1 MPIDRSKSLYRP
13 PAPAPASAGSLV
25 WRIFNSK
32 KNDILHYIPE
42 KAFNIFMGKA
52 PSVSKRNVFLINDP
66 NVIKHIMVQ
75 HVDDYPKSDLVTDS
89 LMPLLGDSI
98 FTVSGDKWKRQ
109 SRMIEQVFSKLRL
122 KEVFTTMQ
130 ASINDYIELLD
141 QKVGDIINLD
151 EEMAYVTADVIF
163 RTMFSKPISDK
174 DANTIFREF
183 TIYQESLPHMTGK
196 VVFLGAAHSKTEIPQ
211 RGQDACA
218 KIRGI
223 IASIVDERLSGEIK
237 EDDICQIII
246 ECRDPETDEGFTREE
261 IINQIA
267 FFFLAGHETSASAL
281 TWAFLC
287 LSQSPDDWETLRN
300 EAVEHA
306 GDNDIPYEV
315 LSRMKFTSATF
326 KEALRLYPPVAF
338 ITRYAL
344 KEDKI
349 RRFEIKPDDLI
360 IIAAWV
366 VQRHRE
372 YWENP
377 DYFDPS
383 RFVKSRT
390 GGAPNGTWIPFSV
403 GPRVCTGA
411 AFANAEASLILGT
424 LTRRYKLTAIAPDDI
439 MPVSRLTLRPKDRLQ
454 MKLEFRDDANA

>member
-1 MPIDRSKSLYRP
+1 MQTDRSKTLYRP
-13 PAPAPASAGSLV
+13 PAPVPASTGSV
-25 WRIFNSK
+25 IWRIFNSR

-42 KAFNIFMGKA
+42 KAYSVFMGKA
-52 PSVSKRNVFLINDP
+52 PSTSKRGIYLVNDP
-66 NVIKHIMVQ
+66 NMVKHIMVD
-75 HVDDYPKSDLVTDS
+75 HVDNYPKSDLVTGS

-122 KEVFTTMQ
+122 KNVFATMQ
-130 ASINDYIELLD
+130 TSINDYIEVLD
-141 QKVGDIINLD
+141 QKVDSVINLD

-163 RTMFSKPISDK
+163 RTMFSKPIADK
-174 DANTIFREF
+174 DANTIFEEF

-196 VVFLGAAHSKTEIPQ
+196 VVFLAAAHTQTKIPQ
-211 RGQDACA
+211 RGLDACA
-218 KIRGI
+218 KIRDI
-223 IASIVDERLSGEIK
+223 IASIVDERLTGK
-237 EDDICQIII
+237 VCEDDICQIII
-246 ECRDPETDEGFTREE
+246 ECRDPETGEGFTREE

-287 LSQSPDDWETLRN
+287 LSQSPNDWEKLCAEIQET
-300 EAVEHA
+300 V
-306 GDNDIPYEV
+306 GDGPIPYDA
-315 LSRMKFTSATF
+315 LSQLKFTSAIF

-344 KEDKI
+344 QEDTI
-349 RRFEIKPDDLI
+349 RGFDIKPDDLM

-366 VQRHRE
+366 IHRHRK

-377 DYFDPS
+377 DHFDPS
-383 RFVKSRT
+383 RFINNRT

-403 GPRVCTGA
+403 GQRVCTGA
-411 AFANAEASLILGT
+411 AFANAEASLILGS
-424 LTRRYKLTAIAPDDI
+424 LARRYKLTAIAPNDI
-439 MPVSRLTLRPKDRLQ
+439 MPISRLTLRPKDRLK
-454 MKLEFRDDANA
+454 MKLEFRD

>member
-1 MPIDRSKSLYRP
+1 MPTDSSKSLYRP
-13 PAPAPASAGSLV
+13 PAPAPASAGSLI

-42 KAFNIFMGKA
+42 KAFSVFMGKA
-52 PSVSKRNVFLINDP
+52 PSASKRAVYLINDP
-66 NVIKHIMVQ
+66 NMIKHVMID

-122 KEVFTTMQ
+122 KQVFTTMQ
-130 ASINDYIELLD
+130 ASINDYVQVLD
-141 QKVGDIINLD
+141 KKIGGNINLD

-163 RTMFSKPISDK
+163 RTMFSKPIADK

-196 VVFLGAAHSKTEIPQ
+196 IVFRAAAHTKTQIPQ
-211 RGQDACA
+211 RGLDACA
-218 KIRGI
+218 IIRDI
-223 IASIVDERLSGEIK
+223 IASIVDERLSGK
-237 EDDICQIII
+237 VSEDDICQIIVD
-246 ECRDPETDEGFTREE
+246 CRDPETNEGFTREE

-287 LSQSPDDWETLRN
+287 LSQSPNDWEDLRD
-300 EAVEHA
+300 EAIEHA
-306 GDNDIPYEV
+306 GDGDIPYEA
-315 LSRMKFTSATF
+315 LSRMKFTSAIF

-338 ITRYAL
+338 ITRHAL
-344 KEDKI
+344 KDDVI
-349 RRFEIKPDDLI
+349 RGFKIKPDDLI

-366 VQRHRE
+366 VQRHRK

-377 DYFDPS
+377 DHFDPS
-383 RFVKSRT
+383 RFMKNRT

-403 GPRVCTGA
+403 GQRVCTGA

-424 LTRRYKLTAIAPDDI
+424 LARRYKLTAVAPDKI
-439 MPVSRLTLRPKDRLQ
+439 MPVSRLTLRPKDRVQ
-454 MKLEFRDDANA
+454 MKLELRDDAKA

>member
-1 MPIDRSKSLYRP
+1 MSTDRSKSLYRP
-13 PAPAPASAGSLV
+13 PAPVPPSAGSLI
-25 WRIFNSK
+25 WRILNSR

-42 KAFNIFMGKA
+42 KAFSVFMGKA
-52 PSVSKRNVFLINDP
+52 PGVSKRNVYLINDP
-66 NVIKHIMVQ
+66 NMIKHVMVDR
-75 HVDDYPKSDLVTDS
+75 VDDYPKSDLVTGS

-109 SRMIEQVFSKLRL
+109 SRMIEQVFAKLRL
-122 KEVFTTMQ
+122 KEVFATMQ
-130 ASINDYIELLD
+130 ASINDYVEVLD
-141 QKVGDIINLD
+141 QKVGGIINLD

-163 RTMFSKPISDK
+163 RTMFSKPIADK
-174 DANTIFREF
+174 DANTIFKEF

-196 VVFLGAAHSKTEIPQ
+196 VVFLAAAHTKTQIPK
-211 RGQDACA
+211 RGLNACA
-218 KIRGI
+218 KIRDI
-223 IASIVDERLSGEIK
+223 IASIVDERLSGK
-237 EDDICQIII
+237 VHEDDICQIII
-246 ECRDPETDEGFTREE
+246 ECRDPETGEGFTREE

-287 LSQSPDDWETLRN
+287 LSQSPNDWESLRN
-300 EAVEHA
+300 EVIEHA
-306 GDNDIPYEV
+306 GSGNIPYDK

-338 ITRYAL
+338 ITRHAL
-344 KEDKI
+344 KDDTM
-349 RRFEIKPDDLI
+349 RGFNIKPDDLM

-377 DYFDPS
+377 DHFDPS
-383 RFVKSRT
+383 RFVNNRT
-390 GGAPNGTWIPFSV
+390 GGAPNGAWIPFSV
-403 GPRVCTGA
+403 GQRVCTGA

-424 LTRRYKLTAIAPDDI
+424 ITRRYKLTAIAPNDI
-439 MPVSRLTLRPKDRLQ
+439 IPVSRLTLRPKDRLE
-454 MKLEFRDDANA
+454 MKLEFRD

>member
-1 MPIDRSKSLYRP
+1 MQTDRNKPLYRP
-13 PAPAPASAGSLV
+13 PAPVPTSMTSLV
-25 WRIFNSK
+25 WRIFSSR

-52 PSVSKRNVFLINDP
+52 PGTSKRAIYLINDP
-66 NVIKHIMVQ
+66 NMIRHVMIDK
-75 HVDDYPKSDLVTDS
+75 VDDYPKSDLVTDS

-109 SRMIEQVFSKLRL
+109 NRMIEQVFSKLRL
-122 KEVFTTMQ
+122 KQVFATMQ
-130 ASINDYIELLD
+130 ASINDYIEVLD
-141 QKVGDIINLD
+141 QKVGSIINLD

-163 RTMFSKPISDK
+163 RTMFSKPIADK
-174 DANTIFREF
+174 DANTIFEEF

-196 VVFLGAAHSKTEIPQ
+196 VVFRAAAHTNTKIPP
-211 RGQDACA
+211 RGLDACA
-218 KIRGI
+218 KIRDI
-223 IASIVDERLSGEIK
+223 IASIVDERLSGK
-237 EDDICQIII
+237 VHEDDICQIII
-246 ECRDPETDEGFTREE
+246 ECRDPETGEGFTRDE

-287 LSQSPDDWETLRN
+287 LSQSPNDWDKLRT
-300 EAVEHA
+300 EITEHV
-306 GDNDIPYEV
+306 GDGQIPYDV
-315 LSRMKFTSATF
+315 LSQLKFTSATF

-344 KEDKI
+344 KEDTM
-349 RRFEIKPDDLI
+349 RGFDIKPDDLI

-366 VQRHRE
+366 IQRHRK

-377 DYFDPS
+377 DHFDPS
-383 RFVKSRT
+383 RFMNNRT
-390 GGAPNGTWIPFSV
+390 GGAPNGAWIPFSA
-403 GPRVCTGA
+403 GQRVCTGA

-424 LTRRYKLTAIAPDDI
+424 IARRYKLTAIAPNDI
-439 MPVSRLTLRPKDRLQ
+439 MPVSRLTLRPKDRLKV
-454 MKLEFRDDANA
+454 KLEFRD